1 MIRRRKKVRKLR
13 GSHTHGWGCKKK
25 HRGGG
30 SKGGK
35 GMAGTGKR
43 KDQKF
48 TWAIKYAPDRLG
60 KRGFHRPKAV
70 QYTPAVINLGEIDQ
84 NFELFKNAGII
95 YEEEGRL
102 IFDATQLDIDKIL
115 GTGKLSRPIIV
126 KIAQSPG
133 KKVTPKAEEKIKAAG
148 GEVILV

>member
-1 MIRRRKKVRKLR
+1 MIRRKRKVRKLR

-43 KDQKF
+43 KNTKW
-48 TWAIKYAPDRLG
+48 TWTIKYAPDHLG

-70 QYTPAVINLGEIDQ
+70 QYAPQTINLSDIDE
-84 NFELFKNAGII
+84 NFELFRDMGVI
-95 YEEEGRL
+95 YEEEGKL
-102 IFDATQLDIDKIL
+102 VFDATQLGVDKVL
-115 GTGKLSRPIIV
+115 GTGKLTRAIV
-126 KIAQSPG
+126 VKAYY
-133 KKVTPKAEEKIKAAG
+133 VTPKAEEKIKAAG
-148 GEVILV
+148 GEVLLA

>member
-30 SKGGK
+30 HKGGR

-43 KDQKF
+43 KKTKW
-48 TWAIKYAPDRLG
+48 TWVIKYMPDHLG

-70 QYTPAVINLGEIDQ
+70 QREIVAVNLKFIDEHLD
-84 NFELFKNAGII
+84 ELMQMGIA
-95 YEEEGRL
+95 YEENGK
-102 IFDATQLDIDKIL
+102 IVVDTTQFADKVL
-115 GTGKLSRPIIV
+115 GTGKLTKPLVIKAYAFS
-126 KIAQSPG
+126 
-133 KKVTPKAEEKIKAAG
+133 PKAQEKIREAG
-148 GEVILV
+148 GEAVFA

>member
-1 MIRRRKKVRKLR
+1 MIRRKKKVRKLR

-43 KDQKF
+43 KNTKW
-48 TWAIKYAPDRLG
+48 TWTIKYAPDHLG

-70 QYTPAVINLGEIDQ
+70 QYTPNAINLSDIDE
-84 NFELFKNAGII
+84 NLTLFLDMGVA
-95 YEEEGRL
+95 YEEEGK
-102 IFDATQLDIDKIL
+102 IIVDTTQLGVDKVL
-115 GTGKLSRPIIV
+115 GTGRLSRPIVV
-126 KIAQSPG
+126 KAYY
-133 KKVTPKAEEKIKAAG
+133 VTPKAEEKIKAVG
-148 GEVILV
+148 GEVLLA

>member
-43 KDQKF
+43 KNTKW
-48 TWAIKYAPDRLG
+48 TWTIKYAPDHLG

-70 QYTPAVINLGEIDQ
+70 QYTPSVINLGDIDENLQ
-84 NFELFKNAGII
+84 LFIDAGIA
-95 YEEEGRL
+95 YEEEGK
-102 IFDATQLDIDKIL
+102 IVVDTTQLGVDKVL
-115 GTGKLSRPIIV
+115 GAGKLTRPLVV
-126 KIAQSPG
+126 KAYY
-133 KKVTPKAEEKIKAAG
+133 VTPKAEEKIKAAG
-148 GEVILV
+148 GEVILA

>member
-1 MIRRRKKVRKLR
+1 MIRRKKKVRKLR

-43 KDQKF
+43 KNTKW
-48 TWAIKYAPDRLG
+48 TWTIKYAPDHLG

-70 QYTPAVINLGEIDQ
+70 QYIPKTINLSDIDE
-84 NFELFKNAGII
+84 NLTLFLDMGVA
-95 YEEEGRL
+95 YEEEGKVVV
-102 IFDATQLDIDKIL
+102 DVTQLGVDKVL
-115 GTGKLSRPIIV
+115 GTGKLTRPLTI
-126 KIAQSPG
+126 KAYY
-133 KKVTPKAEEKIKAAG
+133 VTPKAEEKIKAAG
-148 GEVILV
+148 GEVLLA

>member
-43 KDQKF
+43 KDQKW
-48 TWAIKYAPDRLG
+48 TWTIKYAPDRLG

-70 QYTPAVINLGEIDQ
+70 QYVPQTINLSDIDENLQ
-84 NFELFKNAGII
+84 LFLDMGVA
-95 YEEEGRL
+95 YEEEGK
-102 IFDATQLDIDKIL
+102 IVVDTTQLGVDKVL
-115 GTGKLSRPIIV
+115 GTGSLSRPLVI
-126 KIAQSPG
+126 KAYY
-133 KKVTPKAEEKIKAAG
+133 VTPKAEEKIKAAG
-148 GEVILV
+148 GEVLLA

>member
-1 MIRRRKKVRKLR
+1 MIRRKKKVRKLR

-43 KDQKF
+43 KTTKW
-48 TWAIKYAPDRLG
+48 TWTIKYAPEHLG

-70 QYTPAVINLGEIDQ
+70 QYAPQTINLSDIDENLQ
-84 NFELFKNAGII
+84 LFLDMGVAH
-95 YEEEGRL
+95 EEEGR
-102 IFDATQLDIDKIL
+102 IIVDTTQLGVDKVL
-115 GTGKLSRPIIV
+115 GSGKLTKPVTI
-126 KIAQSPG
+126 KAYY
-133 KKVTPKAEEKIKAAG
+133 VTPKAEEKIKAAG
-148 GEVILV
+148 GEVVLA

>member
-1 MIRRRKKVRKLR
+1 MIRRKRKVRKLR

-43 KDQKF
+43 KNTKW
-48 TWAIKYAPDRLG
+48 TWVIKYAPDHLG

-70 QYTPAVINLGEIDQ
+70 QYTPNVINLSDIDENLQ
-84 NFELFKNAGII
+84 LFLDAGIA
-95 YEEEGRL
+95 YEEGGKVV
-102 IFDATQLDIDKIL
+102 IDTTQLGVDKVL
-115 GTGKLSRPIIV
+115 GTGRLTKPLVV
-126 KIAQSPG
+126 KAYY
-133 KKVTPKAEEKIKAAG
+133 VTPKAEEKIKAIS
-148 GEVILV
+148 GEVLLA